1 MKKEYFNYLRGGA
14 WLLFALLV
22 GLPNMMAAAGQT
34 DELVI
39 TKDVRYEDEVNVK
52 KLIIRDNSEEPTD
65 RIDIYLEN
73 NSTVET
79 ITVESGNAEIFFSG
93 AEGVEY
99 NLGSITVAQGAELTL
114 SLGFP
119 RQMNIGSVTNNGR
132 FIDLTGSVQKV
143 GGTHSFEIQ
152 QAEGYSKM
160 GTLGIHS
167 EIKKETLD
175 PEMEVS
181 LQKKEGE
188 NWKDDE
194 AIKDALAEHIAFS
207 VSESGTYR
215 LKWVY
220 KDDKNNGYAELYSKE
235 INLLQITGNETLK
248 DVHYNAIALNNG
260 NITEA
265 TKVSMDNVHAD
276 PCTIEENAAGF
287 SVGLYS
293 NLELTLTG
301 TNSELGILRNHGT
314 MVLKQE
320 GDAQLENTTIYNEGT
335 FTDETGNKGMILGPA
350 GLWIQEIKPNADI
363 TAPDGT
369 QLKSIS
375 FQYAIK
381 SFYKKIIVETYRNGQ
396 WMNYDEIK
404 GGESENEN
412 PELRSTQG
420 DETEKWTL
428 RASYVFT
435 TAIKGTYRFK
445 IETTND
451 KNTPTCKTIWY
462 SQPYEL
468 IASEF
473 EINNDQLALG
483 EANNTTVIPSLLI
496 TAGKDGS
503 EKDATLENIE
513 ISEHAVET
521 PSVNVEEGAKV
532 NLTLKG
538 TNDLGSIQLA
548 KGSTM
553 TLKPETT
560 GDENMSDK
568 LFISS
573 VRNGGSFTDET
584 ATVSSVKDLEN
595 HTMIEFTDTIIY
607 QVGDAISVT
616 LRAVGNSSTGGYL
629 LLGDHTIEKFGG
641 SGWEDAQSKPQLRAG
656 ETAENPN
663 QSAESVLNLT
673 TTEIGIYRMKV
684 TSTDIEDKAH
694 NATLYFM
701 FEIADLEDE
710 LTIKT
715 IDGTTTS
722 IDGTSEEYKNANML
736 IFGKDEGT
744 ASPVEVTL
752 NNVQLKEAGGYEEY
766 TSSVVAKKQNYELT
780 LNGTNDLA
788 TFFVEEG
795 ATATLK
801 RGDSFESL
809 NATVYNAGKFTDET
823 GTIQKVVDSKGL
835 TMVDI
840 TGYELPAW
848 NGYILKVNFDFFFGN
863 YEVISVDKALEH
875 LVDGEWV
882 AYHNS
887 VMRSA
892 EGTSEWSD
900 PQSGEIA
907 YTYTGLEEGKYRV
920 KVYAEEWITGIE
932 GGSKEN
938 PHAVTLYHYFTI
950 SEPAPEPTYYGITL
964 PSVEG
969 ATTSPA
975 AGTYWEYEGSSF
987 SFSLTL
993 DPAYDQSKPE
1003 VKANG
1008 QVVTPS
1014 ENGTYTIANISEDV
1028 TITIEGIAENTP
1040 TGNAEVDDDSV
1051 KVWGADGI
1059 LHLYTPVKAKV
1070 WVYTLNGVLVRA
1082 VDEVIGNQTISLAGG
1097 SYIIVIDDQKYK
1109 LRF

>member
-22 GLPNMMAAAGQT
+22 GLPSMMAAAGQT

-39 TKDVRYEDEVNVK
+39 TKDVQYESEVDVK
-52 KLIIRDNSEEPTD
+52 NLIIRDNSEDP
-65 RIDIYLEN
+65 DIIAINFMN
-73 NSTVET
+73 NSTAET

-99 NLGSITVAQGAELTL
+99 NLGNITVAQGAELTL

-143 GGTHSFEIQ
+143 GGTHSFKIQ

-181 LQKKEGE
+181 LQKKEGKS
-188 NWKDDE
+188 WKDDE
-194 AIKDALAEHIAFS
+194 AIKDESAEHIAFS

-276 PCTIEENAAGF
+276 PCTTEENAAGF
-287 SVGLYS
+287 SVGLTS

-335 FTDETGNKGMILGPA
+335 FTDKTGVVGTKIFGSA
-350 GLWIQEIKPNADI
+350 GLWIKKFGPDVDQ

-369 QLKSIS
+369 QIKSIFCQYSIMS
-375 FQYAIK
+375 F
-381 SFYKKIIVETYRNGQ
+381 SKKAIVEVLKDNQ
-396 WMNYDEIK
+396 WVNYDEIR
-404 GGESENEN
+404 GSEVENEN
-412 PELRSTQG
+412 SALSLA
-420 DETEKWTL
+420 DEGGEENWPSNLYFKF
-428 RASYVFT
+428 A
-435 TAIKGTYRFK
+435 TAQEGTYRFK
-445 IETTND
+445 IQTTN
-451 KNTPTCKTIWY
+451 KACVTTWY

-483 EANNTTVIPSLLI
+483 EASNTTVIPSLLI

-503 EKDATLENIE
+503 ERDATLENIE

-616 LRAVGNSSTGGYL
+616 LRAVGNSSTGDYL
-629 LLGDHTIEKFGG
+629 PLGDPKREKLVNGK
-641 SGWEDAQSKPQLRAG
+641 WVDALSHVDLG
-656 ETAENPN
+656 
-663 QSAESVLNLT
+663 
-673 TTEIGIYRMKV
+673 
-684 TSTDIEDKAH
+684 DK
-694 NATLYFM
+694 
-701 FEIADLEDE
+701 

-715 IDGTTTS
+715 IDGTTAS
-722 IDGTSEEYKNANML
+722 IEGTSEEYKDANML
-736 IFGKDEGT
+736 IFVKDKGT

-752 NNVQLKEAGGYEEY
+752 NNVQLKEAEGYEEY
-766 TSSVVAKKQNYELT
+766 TSSLFTEGSYEIT
-780 LNGTNDLA
+780 LNGENKLGELNIFENASVTLQKGDQFDKL
-788 TFFVEEG
+788 
-795 ATATLK
+795 TAMV
-801 RGDSFESL
+801 R
-809 NATVYNAGKFTDET
+809 NAGKFTDET

>member
-39 TKDVRYEDEVNVK
+39 TKDVQYEGEVNVK
-52 KLIIRDNSEEPTD
+52 NLIIRDNSEDPD
-65 RIDIYLEN
+65 IIDINFMN

-79 ITVESGNAEIFFSG
+79 ITVESGKAEIFFSG
-93 AEGVEY
+93 AENVKY
-99 NLGSITVAQGAELTL
+99 DLGNITIAKGAELTL
-114 SLGFP
+114 SLGLP
-119 RQMNIGSVTNNGR
+119 KQMKIGSVTNNGR

-167 EIKKETLD
+167 EIKKEALD
-175 PEMEVS
+175 PDMEVS

-188 NWKDDE
+188 SWKDDE
-194 AIKDALAEHIAFS
+194 AIKDEWAEHIAFS

-220 KDDKNNGYAELYSKE
+220 KDDKDNGYAELYSKE

-265 TKVSMDNVHAD
+265 TKVSMDNVYAD
-276 PCTIEENAAGF
+276 PCTTEENAAGF
-287 SVGLYS
+287 SVGLTS

-301 TNSELGILRNHGT
+301 TNSELGILRNHGK

-320 GDAQLENTTIYNEGT
+320 GEAQLENTTIYNEGT
-335 FTDETGNKGMILGPA
+335 FTDETGNEGMILGPA
-350 GLWIQEIKPNADI
+350 GLWIREIKPNEDI

-375 FQYAIK
+375 FQYALK
-381 SFYKKIIVETYRNGQ
+381 SFYKKVIVETYRNGQ
-396 WMNYDEIK
+396 WVNYDEIK

-420 DETEKWTL
+420 DDTEKWAL

-445 IETTND
+445 IETTKD
-451 KNTPTCKTIWY
+451 KNTPTCTTTWY
-462 SQPYEL
+462 SRPFEF
-468 IASEF
+468 IANEF
-473 EINNDQLALG
+473 AITDEKLEMGNQQG
-483 EANNTTVIPSLLI
+483 STSIPSLLI
-496 TAGKDGS
+496 SAGSKEEVKNVTLTNIQVAGHTDG
-503 EKDATLENIE
+503 
-513 ISEHAVET
+513 T
-521 PSVNVEEGAKV
+521 PSVLVDGSANV
-532 NLTLKG
+532 NLKLIGKNNLGTIRSEGKITL
-538 TNDLGSIQLA
+538 T
-548 KGSTM
+548 
-553 TLKPETT
+553 PETIGT
-560 GDENMSDK
+560 KPD
-568 LFISS
+568 LTVSS
-573 VRNGGSFTDET
+573 VSNNGSFTDET
-584 ATVSSVKDLEN
+584 GTISLVKDGN
-595 HTMIEFTDTIIY
+595 NRTMIEFTDTVIY
-607 QVGDAISVT
+607 QVNNAISVT
-616 LRAVGNSSTGGYL
+616 LRAVGNSLTGDYL
-629 LLGDHTIEKFGG
+629 LLGDRTIEKLIDGK
-641 SGWEDAQSKPQLRAG
+641 WEAAQSKFQLRAG

-663 QSAESVLNLT
+663 QSAETVINLT
-673 TTEIGIYRMKV
+673 TTETGTYRMKV
-684 TSTDIEDKAH
+684 TSTHIEDETH

-701 FEIADLEDE
+701 F
-710 LTIKT
+710 TIKEIELET
-715 IDGTTTS
+715 VIVKGEESITGSEEGVINTLVFQASTPGTLEAPTKVELKDIKLTP
-722 IDGTSEEYKNANML
+722 IEESEEYMQTIIERNQH
-736 IFGKDEGT
+736 FD
-744 ASPVEVTL
+744 
-752 NNVQLKEAGGYEEY
+752 
-766 TSSVVAKKQNYELT
+766 LT
-780 LNGTNDLA
+780 LNGDNELGELNIFENASVTLRKGDDFGSL
-788 TFFVEEG
+788 
-795 ATATLK
+795 TATVK
-801 RGDSFESL
+801 
-809 NATVYNAGKFTDET
+809 NAGKFTDET
-823 GTIQKVVDSKGL
+823 GTIQKVVDSNGL

-840 TGYELPAW
+840 AGYELPAW

-863 YEVISVDKALEH
+863 YEVISENEALEH
-875 LVDGEWV
+875 LVNGEWV
-882 AYHNS
+882 TYHNS

-892 EGTSEWSD
+892 EGTPEWSD

-907 YTYTGLEEGKYRV
+907 YTYMGLEEGKYRV
-920 KVYAEEWITGIE
+920 KVYAEEWKTGIE
-932 GGSKEN
+932 EGSKEN
-938 PHAVTLYHYFTI
+938 PHTVTLYHYFTI

-1028 TITIEGIAENTP
+1028 TVTIEGIAENTP

-1082 VDEVIGNQTISLAGG
+1082 VDEVIGDQTISLAGG